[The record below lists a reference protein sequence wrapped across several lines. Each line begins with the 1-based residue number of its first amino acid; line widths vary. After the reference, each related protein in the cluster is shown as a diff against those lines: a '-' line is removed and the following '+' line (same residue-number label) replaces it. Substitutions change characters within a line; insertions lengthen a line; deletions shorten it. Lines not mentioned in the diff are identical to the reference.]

1 MELFYQ
7 PFVELVHFQP
17 VNPGKD
23 LQLWELVTLG
33 YLFILFIVSAAHC
46 IVSGFEDKIRTRSY
60 LHFLIFINFCIFL
73 FIFLQPAHC
82 MDLLSLLLIGV
93 SILVGHLFVLTNSK
107 AANLF
112 FIGSILFQCMDAFI
126 NFLIEWGYLG
136 MFLSAVLAG
145 SVVPFSSEAVLAALV
160 LPSTGLSPVICL
172 LSASAGNLLGS
183 LTCYAMGRMGRM
195 DWLEKYFHMK
205 REKVERMQ
213 AYLNGRSGFMAFFAF
228 LPIIGSV
235 IAVALGFLRSNIWV
249 VSISM
254 LAGKMLRYILV
265 ILAARGLI
273 DLMV

>member
-1 MELFYQ
+1 MGLFRHVS
-7 PFVELVHFQP
+7 FCRTGWERCSFQ
-17 VNPGKD
+17 
-23 LQLWELVTLG
+23 LG
-33 YLFILFIVSAAHC
+33 
-46 IVSGFEDKIRTRSY
+46 SG
-60 LHFLIFINFCIFL
+60 
-73 FIFLQPAHC
+73 
-82 MDLLSLLLIGV
+82 
-93 SILVGHLFVLTNSK
+93 VGS
-107 AANLF
+107 
-112 FIGSILFQCMDAFI
+112 IGSAQYRF
-126 NFLIEWGYLG
+126 E
-136 MFLSAVLAG
+136 S
-145 SVVPFSSEAVLAALV
+145 
-160 LPSTGLSPVICL
+160 CL

>member
-1 MELFYQ
+1 MGLFRHVS
-7 PFVELVHFQP
+7 FCRTGWERCSFQ
-17 VNPGKD
+17 
-23 LQLWELVTLG
+23 LG
-33 YLFILFIVSAAHC
+33 
-46 IVSGFEDKIRTRSY
+46 SG
-60 LHFLIFINFCIFL
+60 
-73 FIFLQPAHC
+73 
-82 MDLLSLLLIGV
+82 
-93 SILVGHLFVLTNSK
+93 VGS
-107 AANLF
+107 
-112 FIGSILFQCMDAFI
+112 IGSAQYRFESC
-126 NFLIEWGYLG
+126 YL
-136 MFLSAVLAG
+136 
-145 SVVPFSSEAVLAALV
+145 
-160 LPSTGLSPVICL
+160 PVI
-172 LSASAGNLLGS
+172 SFGRQPLGS